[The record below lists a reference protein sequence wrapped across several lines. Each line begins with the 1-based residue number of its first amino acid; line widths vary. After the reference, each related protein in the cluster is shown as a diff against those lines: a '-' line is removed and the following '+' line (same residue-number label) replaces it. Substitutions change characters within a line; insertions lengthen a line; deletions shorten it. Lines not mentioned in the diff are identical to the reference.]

1 MSVGKEEGKGELG
14 VVGAWLGTEG
24 KGLQFIS
31 LRIFQHLKTT
41 C

>member
-1 MSVGKEEGKGELG
+1 MSVGKEEGKGG
-14 VVGAWLGTEG
+14 TGRGGGPARTEG
-24 KGLQFIS
+24 TGLQFIS

>member
-14 VVGAWLGTEG
+14 VVGARLGTEG
-24 KGLQFIS
+24 TGLQFIS
-31 LRIFQHLKTT
+31 LRIFQYLKTT